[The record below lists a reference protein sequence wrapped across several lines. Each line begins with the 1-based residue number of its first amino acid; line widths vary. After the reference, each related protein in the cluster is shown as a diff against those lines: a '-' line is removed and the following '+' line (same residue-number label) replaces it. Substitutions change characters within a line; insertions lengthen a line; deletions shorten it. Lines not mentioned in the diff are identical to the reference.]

1 VPLNG
6 IEKNEKFTERFLREI
21 QNIQFLLEE
30 IPIRNIDRKVV
41 LGRVEGSSCPRI
53 GAIDENGLIVI
64 DRNLSVDEIDAVIKR
79 EAFISF
85 LPEVNF
91 PQIYDLA
98 WFYSGHLGLWSKC
111 PSRARLRTLPVYR
124 SPEDF
129 LSINPKNALNVMRSL
144 TKSLIS
150 LWREGEEITLRKFLE
165 LFMAA
170 RGYPFIHMS
179 KKEKRVLSSILY
191 TLIHEGEAKIERLSI
206 KSGLS
211 LATVSR
217 AVRDLV
223 KKGIIVGPY
232 VLYLSR
238 LGLST
243 YLMELRNPK
252 DGEIRFLDEF
262 PFTYSAFITSSDI
275 YYVNLLV
282 PHQIEPLFK
291 NLRGSGIRFGKRVA
305 LSFDMVQDPLTSP
318 ELVLGRMI
326 DGYYSAKETP
336 EELKELTSPRK
347 PPISLDKRDLLALME
362 IEERGRV
369 SRDQLRSMG
378 LPNPAERFSKYRKAG
393 IVVKGYFPTGL
404 GMGEGIVFRIDAPF
418 KDFLRIKGAFSRVC
432 SVILSFTEGDLSGMT
447 GVALVN
453 GEIIGPLIRA
463 TKMLFRERLE
473 LMEPAVATGPSSWQ
487 VPVDLWN
494 EEKQEFE
501 FDLRSFIEVFSDRI
515 KGS

>member
-1 VPLNG
+1 MHLNE
-6 IEKNEKFTERFLREI
+6 IEKNEDITERFLREI
-21 QNIQFLLEE
+21 QNIRFLLGES
-30 IPIRNIDRKVV
+30 PIRNINKKVV
-41 LGRVEGSSCPRI
+41 LGRVEGSSCPRL
-53 GAIDENGLIVI
+53 GVIDEGDLIIV
-64 DRNLSVDEIDAVIKR
+64 DKNLSVDEVDAVIKR
-79 EAFISF
+79 EAFINF
-85 LPEVNF
+85 LPEVDF

-98 WFYSGHLGLWSKC
+98 WFYSGHLALWSKC
-111 PSRARLRTLPVYR
+111 PSRARLRTLPLYR

-129 LSINPKNALNVMRSL
+129 LSINPKNALDVIRSIAR
-144 TKSLIS
+144 SLIS
-150 LWREGEEITLRKFLE
+150 LWREGSEITLRKFLE

-179 KKEKRVLSSILY
+179 KKEKRVLSSLLY
-191 TLIHEGEAKIERLSI
+191 VLIHEGEAKIERLSI

-223 KKGIIVGPY
+223 NKGIIVGPY

-243 YLMELRNPK
+243 YLMELRNPR
-252 DGEIRFLDEF
+252 DEEIRFLDEF
-262 PFTYSAFITSSDI
+262 PFTYSAFITSSNI
-275 YYVNLLV
+275 YYVNLLI
-282 PHQIEPLFK
+282 PHQIEPVFE
-291 NLRGSGIRFGKRVA
+291 NLRGSGIRFGKRIA
-305 LSFDMVQDPLTSP
+305 LSFNMMQDPLISP

-326 DGYYSAKETP
+326 DGYHFAEETP
-336 EELKELTSPRK
+336 EELKELDSPRK
-347 PPISLDKRDLLALME
+347 PQISLDKRDLLALKE

-369 SRDQLRSMG
+369 TRDQLRGMG

-404 GMGEGIVFRIDAPF
+404 GMGEGIVFRINAPF
-418 KDFLRIKGAFSRVC
+418 KNFSSVRGAFSRVC
-432 SVILSFTEGDLSGMT
+432 SVILSFTEGDLSGVT
-447 GVALVN
+447 GVALVS
-453 GEIIGPLIRA
+453 GEMIGPLMRA
-463 TKMLFRERLE
+463 TKIIFRERLE
-473 LMEPAVATGPSSWQ
+473 LMEPAIATGPSSWQ

-501 FDLRSFIEVFSDRI
+501 FDIRSFIEAFSDRI

>member
-1 VPLNG
+1 MPLNE
-6 IEKNEKFTERFLREI
+6 IEKNEELMEKFLREI
-21 QNIQFLLEE
+21 QNIRFLLGES
-30 IPIRNIDRKVV
+30 PIRNIDKKVV

-53 GAIDENGLIVI
+53 GVIDEGDLIIV
-64 DRNLSVDEIDAVIKR
+64 DKNLSTDEIDAVIKR

-85 LPEVNF
+85 LPEVDF

-98 WFYSGHLGLWSKC
+98 LFYSGHLGLWSKC
-111 PSRARLRTLPVYR
+111 PSRARLRTLPIYR

-129 LSINPKNALNVMRSL
+129 LSINPKNALDVIRSV

-150 LWREGEEITLRKFLE
+150 LWREGRGITLRKFLE
-165 LFMAA
+165 LLMAA
-170 RGYPFIHMS
+170 RGYPYIHMS
-179 KKEKRVLSSILY
+179 KKEERVLSSIVYALA
-191 TLIHEGEAKIERLSI
+191 HEGEAKIERLSI

-217 AVRDLV
+217 AVRELV
-223 KKGIIVGPY
+223 NKGVIVGPY

-238 LGLST
+238 LGLAT

-252 DGEIRFLDEF
+252 DEEIRFLDEF
-262 PFTYSAFITSSDI
+262 PFTYSAFITSSDT
-275 YYVNLLV
+275 YYVNLLI
-282 PHQIEPLFK
+282 PHQIEPIFK

-305 LSFDMVQDPLTSP
+305 LSFNMLQDPLISP
-318 ELVLGRMI
+318 ELVLERMM
-326 DGYYSAKETP
+326 DGYYSAKDTP
-336 EELKELTSPRK
+336 EEMKELASPRK
-347 PPISLDKRDLLALME
+347 PPISLDRKDLLALKE
-362 IEERGRV
+362 IDERGRV

-404 GMGEGIVFRIDAPF
+404 GMGEGIVFRINAPF
-418 KDFLRIKGAFSRVC
+418 KDFSRLRGAFSRVC
-432 SVILSFTEGDLSGMT
+432 SVILSFTEGDLNGVT

-453 GEIIGPLIRA
+453 GEIIGPLMRA
-463 TKMLFRERLE
+463 AKILFRERLE
-473 LMEPAVATGPSSWQ
+473 LMEPAIAAGPSSWQ

-494 EEKQEFE
+494 DEKQEFE
-501 FDLRSFIEVFSDRI
+501 FDIRSFMEVFSDRI